1 MKRTVPLSALDL
13 IHWSTMF
20 FFTLRVASDT
30 ESLSPMK
37 DLSERIPAPS
47 LEPGRA
53 DPPVLSLSPEH
64 NRKLQGDIFSSE
76 PTPPNPT
83 LLFFLHYYGMERIC
97 AATVKYFIFFH
108 SFHFEKLAKSP
119 PSPPHKK
126 TKSYYEYI
134 TRGNVCYLV
143 TC

>member
-1 MKRTVPLSALDL
+1 
-13 IHWSTMF
+13 MF

-53 DPPVLSLSPEH
+53 DPPVLSLSPEY
-64 NRKLQGDIFSSE
+64 NRKLQGDIFYSE

-97 AATVKYFIFFH
+97 AATVKYFIFFIL
-108 SFHFEKLAKSP
+108 FIKKKLAKSP
-119 PSPPHKK
+119 HPPPKK
-126 TKSYYEYI
+126 TLSHIMNISLGVTYVI
-134 TRGNVCYLV
+134 LGLV
-143 TC
+143 NFQILGWFLLHL